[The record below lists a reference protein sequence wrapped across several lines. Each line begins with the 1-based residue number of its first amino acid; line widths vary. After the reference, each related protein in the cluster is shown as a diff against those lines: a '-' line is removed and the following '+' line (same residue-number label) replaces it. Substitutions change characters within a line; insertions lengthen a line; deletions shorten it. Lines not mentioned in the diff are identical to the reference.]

1 MKRHPAKPF
10 RIVRLVLAALVFVSL
25 AGITRSICAQ
35 KDPKTLKFADL
46 EFKPQKPGFAAVKK
60 GVSFYFRENHESP
73 VIEAGLIIK
82 TGSICDPP
90 GKEGLA
96 SLTMR
101 MLKAGGTT
109 AMTPDELEDKL
120 DFLGSSVGTNASL
133 EFSQAYFWTLKKNFE
148 ETWRVVTDILSRP
161 AFDKDRFETE
171 KKKDLESIR
180 RRFDYPTSLGLYPF
194 QDLVYGKDFPEARRT
209 SNASIN
215 AITLN
220 DVKAFYEK
228 NVKGKEAIVA
238 FTGDFKSS
246 EILALLKKDFKD
258 WMGSAPA
265 ELDVPKAKLTAK
277 PGVYLIDKPD
287 MTQAVIAMGHLGL
300 NNLDPDNVE
309 VNIFNFILG
318 TGSFNSRLMREV
330 RSNRGLAYMAFG
342 SIGLGRDKG
351 MFLNLCMT
359 KSQSVGEAIQVMR
372 DIISD
377 MTKNPVSAEELEVAK
392 KYEVNAF
399 VHRFDSA
406 MAVVNQTLFLKLEG
420 YPDNYL
426 ETYLPRIKKVDA
438 ARVLAIGKRAI
449 QPGDMVILIVGKK
462 AELLDQ
468 LKGLGLG
475 EVTELPLPK
484 E

>member
-1 MKRHPAKPF
+1 MKRYPTKSI
-10 RIVRLVLAALVFVSL
+10 RVIRLIFAAVVFVSL
-25 AGITRSICAQ
+25 AGIPRSLCAQ

-46 EFKPQKPGFAAVKK
+46 EFKPQKPGFAAVKD
-60 GVSFYFRENHESP
+60 GVSFYFREDYESP
-73 VIEAGLIIK
+73 VINAGMIIK
-82 TGSICDPP
+82 TGSIYDPP

-101 MLKAGGTT
+101 MLKAGGTKS
-109 AMTPDELEDKL
+109 MTPDELEDKL
-120 DFLGSSVGTNASL
+120 DFLGSSVGANAGL
-133 EFSQAYFWTLKKNFE
+133 EFSQVYFWTLKKNFE
-148 ETWRVVTDILSRP
+148 ETWKIVTGILSQP

-180 RRFDYPTSLGLYPF
+180 RRFDYPSSLGLYLF

-209 SNASIN
+209 SNSSISR
-215 AITLN
+215 ITLD

-238 FTGDFKSS
+238 FTGDFMQP

-258 WMGSAPA
+258 WPGSAPA
-265 ELDVPKAKLTAK
+265 ELDVPKAELAAK
-277 PGVYLIDKPD
+277 PGLYLIDKPD
-287 MTQAVIAMGHLGL
+287 MTQAIIAMGHLGL

-309 VNIFNFILG
+309 VNVFNFILG

-330 RSNRGLAYMAFG
+330 RSNRGLAYATFG

-351 MFLNLCMT
+351 MFLNFCMT

-392 KYEVNAF
+392 RYEINAF

-420 YPDNYL
+420 YPDDYL
-426 ETYLPRIKKVDA
+426 ETYLSRIKKVDE
-438 ARVLAIGKRAI
+438 ARVLEIGKRAV
-449 QPGDMVILIVGKK
+449 QPRDMVILVVGKK
-462 AELLDQ
+462 AELIDQ
-468 LKGLGLG
+468 LNGLGTG
-475 EVTELPLPK
+475 DVTELPLPK

>member
-1 MKRHPAKPF
+1 
-10 RIVRLVLAALVFVSL
+10 VLAALVFISL
-25 AGITRSICAQ
+25 AIIPPSLYAQ
-35 KDPKTLKFADL
+35 KDPRTLKFSDL

-60 GVSFYFRENHESP
+60 GVAFYFREGHEQP
-73 VIEAGLIIK
+73 TIDAGLIFR
-82 TGSICDPP
+82 TGSIYDPP

-101 MLKAGGTT
+101 MLKAGGTKT
-109 AMTPDELEDKL
+109 MTPDGLEDKL
-120 DFLGSSVGTNASL
+120 DFLGSTVGSYAGL
-133 EFSQAYFWTLKKNFE
+133 EFSEVSFWTLGKNFE
-148 ETWRVVTDILSRP
+148 ETWKVLTDILTQP
-161 AFDKDRFETE
+161 AFDKERFETE

-180 RRFDYPTSLGLYPF
+180 RRFDYPTSLGMYLF

-215 AITLN
+215 SITLD
-220 DVKAFYEK
+220 DVKTFYEK
-228 NVKGKEAIVA
+228 NVKGKEVIVA
-238 FTGDFKSS
+238 FTGDFKSP
-246 EILALLKKDFKD
+246 EVLTLLKKDFKS
-258 WMGSAPA
+258 WAGSAPA
-265 ELDVPKAKLTAK
+265 KLDLPKAKLAAE
-277 PGVYLIDKPD
+277 PGLYLIDKPD
-287 MTQAVIAMGHLGL
+287 MTQSVIAMGHLGL

-318 TGSFNSRLMREV
+318 TGAFNSRLMREV
-330 RSNRGLAYMAFG
+330 RSNRGLAYMTFG

-351 MFLNLCMT
+351 TFLNVCMT
-359 KSQSVGEAIQVMR
+359 KSQSVGEAIKLMR

-377 MTKNPVSAEELEVAK
+377 MTRNPVSADELDVAK
-392 KYEVNAF
+392 RYEVNAF
-399 VHRFDSA
+399 VHRFDSP

-438 ARVLAIGKRAI
+438 ARVLKIGKRAV
-449 QPGDMVILIVGKK
+449 QPDDMVILVVGKK